1 MTLTKEPRAEERAVT
16 SPASATPAVLSEAR
30 GPGAPTS
37 APWSNDTAVSPG
49 SVRRPR
55 DITFLVHGVS
65 PPGPPDSSPRSERGT
80 SGMRYRFPT
89 VERENYDIVGDVAI
103 GGIGRVRRAR
113 EARLGRTV
121 ALKEL
126 LVEATPDAEARFIR
140 EALITARLQ
149 HPSIIPIYEAG
160 RWPSGELFYAMK
172 LVSGRSLA
180 ESLEGR
186 GYEQRLELLPHVLAA
201 TEAIAY
207 AHSRNILHR
216 DLKPSNVLVGEFGE
230 TVVIDWGLAKDISE
244 HRRLR
249 TPGFLPSRGPDFDS
263 YSRGE
268 GGSDGDGETLTLA
281 GSVIGTPAYMPP
293 EQASGHP
300 VDERADI
307 YALGAILY
315 HVLAGRTPYE
325 GAYPAQLVCR
335 VIAEPPVPLLQRQA
349 GIARALVAI
358 VEKAM
363 ARSPLDRYPTA
374 RELAD
379 DLRSFRIGQMVG
391 AHGGSPRQ
399 QSRRVAR
406 RWWPT
411 LMLVVAAIGV
421 LVALGAVGV
430 RRLLTSAA
438 ARAASTEKP

>member
-1 MTLTKEPRAEERAVT
+1 MTHRKEPLPALNETMGAFGPTYPPLRCDPVT
-16 SPASATPAVLSEAR
+16 A
-30 GPGAPTS
+30 
-37 APWSNDTAVSPG
+37 PG

-55 DITFLVHGVS
+55 DITLLVHGVS
-65 PPGPPDSSPRSERGT
+65 PPGPPDSAPRSDRGVAA
-80 SGMRYRFPT
+80 MRYRFPT
-89 VERENYDIVGDVAI
+89 VERENYDVIGEVAI
-103 GGIGRVRRAR
+103 GGIGRIRRAR
-113 EARLGRTV
+113 EARLGRLV

-126 LVEATPDAEARFIR
+126 IVEATPDAEARFIR

-149 HPSIIPIYEAG
+149 HPSVIPIYEAG

-180 ESLEGR
+180 EAIEGR
-186 GYEQRLELLPHVLAA
+186 SYEQRLALLPNVIAA

-230 TVVIDWGLAKDISE
+230 TMVIDWGLAKDLSE
-244 HRRLR
+244 HRRPAP
-249 TPGFLPSRGPDFDS
+249 PGLLPSRGPDFDS

-268 GGSDGDGETLTLA
+268 GDRDGDGDTLTLA

-300 VDERADI
+300 VDERADV

-315 HVLAGRTPYE
+315 HVLAGTTPYE
-325 GAYPAQLVCR
+325 GGHAAELVRR
-335 VIAEPPVPLLQRQA
+335 VIAEPPIPLPRRQPE
-349 GIARALVAI
+349 ITRALVTI

-379 DLRSFRIGQMVG
+379 ALRSYRVDQLVG
-391 AHGGSPRQ
+391 PDLGSPRDRAARTR
-399 QSRRVAR
+399 SRR
-406 RWWPT
+406 WPAAV
-411 LMLVVAAIGV
+411 LVVAVLGV
-421 LVALGAVGV
+421 IAMLGAMGAS
-430 RRLLTSAA
+430 RLPPGGAT
-438 ARAASTEKP
+438 RATITEKP